1 MLDTLTQWITS
12 AITWVI
18 SCLPNTPFKNLDM
31 SPIQSIL
38 PYINWVIPVDFIMT
52 VTQAWLAAITVYYIY
67 SAVMRWVK
75 VL

>member
-1 MLDTLTQWITS
+1 MLDTLTGWITS

-18 SCLPNTPFKNLDM
+18 SCLPNTPFGNLDM